1 MAVWRV
7 KGDGVLMDFPA
18 AGVFLPWWEVF
29 PSKEVGNGGVGGWYF
44 VCVPPAPTALF
55 LDTPET
61 ARPLTH
67 PLGTAWFPDSRN
79 GLIQPGGNHGMTGDI
94 IKILFRSQSAECTV

>member
-1 MAVWRV
+1 
-7 KGDGVLMDFPA
+7 MDFPA
-18 AGVFLPWWEVF
+18 AGVFLPWWKGL
-29 PSKEVGNGGVGGWYF
+29 PLTDVGNGGVEGGGYF

-61 ARPLTH
+61 APPLTH

-79 GLIQPGGNHGMTGDI
+79 GLIQPGGNHGMKGGI
-94 IKILFRSQSAECTV
+94 IKILFCSQSAECTV

>member
-18 AGVFLPWWEVF
+18 AGVFLPWWEVL
-29 PSKEVGNGGVGGWYF
+29 PSKEVGSGGVGGVYF

-61 ARPLTH
+61 AWPLTH

-79 GLIQPGGNHGMTGDI
+79 GLIQPGGNHGMTGGI
-94 IKILFRSQSAECTV
+94 IKILFCSQSAECTV